1 MSCFCLQILNQQ
13 AKNITEYNKH
23 KNYLCLIRTRKK
35 CYKYLIE
42 QNFYKLRWG
51 QNDKIA
57 LCFQYKS
64 TIEMS
69 CRVVFCLNENHIHNC
84 IQNVDVSW
92 SELFR
97 FIHVA
102 GLNWVEKRIN
112 YVRMVNLTLCICLC
126 SIQSSFLFKFN
137 FQ

>member
-51 QNDKIA
+51 QIDKIA

-64 TIEMS
+64 NLNVMS
-69 CRVVFCLNENHIHNC
+69 RCV
-84 IQNVDVSW
+84 
-92 SELFR
+92 
-97 FIHVA
+97 
-102 GLNWVEKRIN
+102 
-112 YVRMVNLTLCICLC
+112 
-126 SIQSSFLFKFN
+126 LFKRKSYA
-137 FQ
+137 